1 MTTLGWGPVAVMT
14 GTLDVSAESGR
25 YWTTRVAAAVSETT
39 ATTRI
44 THRNMLENLPIDDEA
59 R

>member
-1 MTTLGWGPVAVMT
+1 MTTLGCGPGGIAA
-14 GTLDVSAESGR
+14 GTFDVSSGSGR

-44 THRNMLENLPIDDEA
+44 THRNMLENLRIDDEE